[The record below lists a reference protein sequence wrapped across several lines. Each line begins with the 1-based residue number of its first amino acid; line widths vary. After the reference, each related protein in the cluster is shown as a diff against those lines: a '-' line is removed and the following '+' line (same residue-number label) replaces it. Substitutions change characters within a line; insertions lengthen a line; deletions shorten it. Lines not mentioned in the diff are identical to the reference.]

1 MRRIPAAAFIL
12 FALTTGCTRTATTS
26 EPSPSTLVWAT
37 TLIPSGTV
45 AARTPTTTK
54 SPAPT
59 LQTTP
64 PEPASTIAIRLKAE
78 SPEDAASE
86 FVGALIDGRT
96 PPDDIDSE
104 LWTVTLDGGRIIQ
117 TTALHTAADRATV
130 AVSIAFD
137 TQPGGEEIE
146 PIGLRIELRS
156 QASGWTV
163 DGIGYL

>member
-26 EPSPSTLVWAT
+26 EPSPSTLVSETSFVPPGTGAT
-37 TLIPSGTV
+37 
-45 AARTPTTTK
+45 RTPAATA
-54 SPAPT
+54 SPSTSLPT
-59 LQTTP
+59 ATERSSPTTP
-64 PEPASTIAIRLKAE
+64 LSPSE
-78 SPEDAASE
+78 SPELAASK
-86 FVGALIDGRT
+86 FVTALMDGRAGASA
-96 PPDDIDSE
+96 IDVD
-104 LWTVTLDGGRIIQ
+104 LWHQTVGGGRIIQ

-156 QASGWTV
+156 LASGWTV

>member
-26 EPSPSTLVWAT
+26 EPSPSTLVSAASLVPPG
-37 TLIPSGTV
+37 TLAV
-45 AARTPTTTK
+45 RTPTTD
-54 SPAPT
+54 SP
-59 LQTTP
+59 
-64 PEPASTIAIRLKAE
+64 PASLPTATERSSTTTSLSPSE
-78 SPEDAASE
+78 SPEDAASK
-86 FVGALIDGRT
+86 FVTALLNGRSEAS
-96 PPDDIDSE
+96 DIDND
-104 LWTVTLDGGRIIQ
+104 LWQQTVDGGRIIQ

-146 PIGLRIELRS
+146 PIGLRIELRAL
-156 QASGWTV
+156 ASGWTV